1 MQKKHLPLILLEIQ
15 KPYNRQM
22 FFGCALSIRLL
33 KIEKSFAIDSLS
45 KNNGGY
51 HIQ

>member
-1 MQKKHLPLILLEIQ
+1 MLL
-15 KPYNRQM
+15 
-22 FFGCALSIRLL
+22 GCALSIRLL

-51 HIQ
+51 HIPMINLGKSKEVSAV